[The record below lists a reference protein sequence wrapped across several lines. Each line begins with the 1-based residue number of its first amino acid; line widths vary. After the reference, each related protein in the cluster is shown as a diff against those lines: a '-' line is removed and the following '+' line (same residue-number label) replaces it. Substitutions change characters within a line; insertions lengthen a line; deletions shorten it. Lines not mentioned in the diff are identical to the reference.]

1 MAWDRMAYQR
11 ARRARFRAAGLCL
24 DCGKARDSAYLRCQW
39 CRTGNVIRVERSQY
53 RRRSLGI
60 SFGRLT
66 RSDCPAGI
74 G

>member
-11 ARRARFRAAGLCL
+11 ARRARFRAAGVCL
-24 DCGKARDSAYLRCQW
+24 DCGKDRDSAYLRCQW

-53 RRRSLGI
+53 RRRSLGMP
-60 SFGRLT
+60 SGVST
-66 RSDCPAGI
+66 RSGCPAGT